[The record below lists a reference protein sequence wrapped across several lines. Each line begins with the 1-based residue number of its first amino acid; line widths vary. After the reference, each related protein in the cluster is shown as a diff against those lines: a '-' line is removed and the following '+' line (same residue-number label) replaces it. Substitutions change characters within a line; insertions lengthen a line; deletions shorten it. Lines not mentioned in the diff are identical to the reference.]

1 MLTFLHH
8 AASYSSILMGLIAAV
23 ILYRSNK
30 YKAKGLLDRWRPYLY
45 TVMIAA
51 AIVATA
57 GFILRTSHR

>member
-1 MLTFLHH
+1 
-8 AASYSSILMGLIAAV
+8 MGLIAAV